1 MLVIV
6 LIGFQRLLLGLWGL
20 TKSGN
25 PYQTCCKG
33 AGLQRFGVFG
43 PATFVELH
51 LTFHCSHV
59 EIHCFFAMCVVSSES
74 MLFGTRFNIKFL
86 LDGVRF
92 WHEFEESMRRL
103 DPPSL
108 LCRRLRNGFRS
119 WFNLR
124 WSWSRQPKS
133 RAKVWSFW
141 CCFLDQI
148 WTDTGSGRQ
157 LKCKLIK

>member
-1 MLVIV
+1 MSWPMHPWPLRLNQIWKSISDMLQRC
-6 LIGFQRLLLGLWGL
+6 LAALSRLRLLWNCISHS
-20 TKSGN
+20 TAN
-25 PYQTCCKG
+25 
-33 AGLQRFGVFG
+33 
-43 PATFVELH
+43 
-51 LTFHCSHV
+51 SHV

-86 LDGVRF
+86 LDGVHF

-141 CCFLDQI
+141 CCFPWSNMDRYGQ
-148 WTDTGSGRQ
+148 WTT
-157 LKCKLIK
+157 IEM